1 MKIAVAMSGGV
12 DSSVTAVI
20 LQRRGHDII
29 GVTMR
34 HYNYAGYGFSKDESI
49 EADIKDAA
57 KVCNKLGIP
66 HHVIDTSKE
75 FKKII
80 EENFISEYSKGR
92 TPNPCTLCNPTIKW
106 GSFLDKVLELGVKK
120 FATGHY
126 VNLRYEKGTY
136 NIYKASDFNKDQ
148 SYMLWALNQK
158 QLSKTLFPLANHSK
172 SEVRK
177 IALQMKLPVHEKDE
191 SQEICFIKGHYED
204 YLKNHLKLKRGK
216 VVLPNGKEIGEH
228 RGLPLYTIG
237 QRKGLNTPW
246 HSPLY
251 VLQLDLKTN
260 NVVVTDNPDDLLSRT
275 FSVEELNWL
284 SDNLPDKIDDL
295 SVQIRYNSKPFPVEK
310 VIEQDKIIKVIL
322 KNPAR
327 AITPGQSAVFYKQD
341 LLLGGGIIR

>member
-1 MKIAVAMSGGV
+1 MKIAIAMSGGV

-20 LQRRGHDII
+20 LQKKGHEVV
-29 GVTMR
+29 GLTMR
-34 HYNYAGYGFSKDESI
+34 HYNYVDYGFSKDEGI
-49 EADIKDAA
+49 EADIKDAR

-66 HHVIDTSKE
+66 HHVIDTSKD

-80 EENFISEYSKGR
+80 EENFISEYTKGR

-106 GSFLDKVLELGVKK
+106 GSFLDKALELGVEK

-126 VNLRYEKGTY
+126 VDLRYEKGTY

-158 QLSKTLFPLANHSK
+158 QLSKTLFPIASYSK
-172 SEVRK
+172 SEIRK
-177 IALQMKLPVHEKDE
+177 IALEMELPVHEKDE

-204 YLKNHLKLKRGK
+204 YLKEHLKLTRGK

-246 HSPLY
+246 RCPLY
-251 VLQLDLKTN
+251 VLKLDKEKN
-260 NVVVTDNPDDLLSRT
+260 QVIVTENPDDLLKDSFT
-275 FSVEELNWL
+275 IEKVNWI
-284 SDNLPDKIDDL
+284 SGSQPDKTDNLT
-295 SVQIRYNSKPFPVEK
+295 VQIRYNSQPVA
-310 VIEQDKIIKVIL
+310 VQSITL
-322 KNPAR
+322 KNKDIIVKLKSPTR
-327 AITPGQSAVFYKQD
+327 AITPGQSAVFYSGNQ
-341 LLLGGGIIR
+341 LLGGGIIV